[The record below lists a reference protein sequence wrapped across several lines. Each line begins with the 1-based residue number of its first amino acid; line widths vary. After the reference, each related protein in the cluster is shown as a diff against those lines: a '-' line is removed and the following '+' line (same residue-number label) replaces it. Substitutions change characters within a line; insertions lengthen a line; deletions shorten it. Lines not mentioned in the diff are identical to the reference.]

1 MRNII
6 LFLVLII
13 TFNCNAQIVNFGS
26 GWIKANILSTN
37 TTTNLRA
44 KDLNGNWLKIDQND
58 DGEIQ
63 VSEALN
69 VSYYFDANA
78 LYVSSYE
85 GINSFQNL
93 ETLIFAYNQTPVSL
107 DLSGLNNL
115 KKLNCY
121 FNNLTSINFNGC
133 NSLEE
138 IYLDQN
144 YLTTIDLSEIST
156 LKYLDCQ
163 NNDLTSLVLPTSSI
177 LINLKCFNNNLNNL
191 VLTNQTHLENLY
203 CGNNF
208 LTNLNLSNCINLKLL
223 QCYRN
228 NLNNLDIS
236 NSPLLNNIFCSYN
249 PNLKYLN
256 INNGFNWLPNTNYAG
271 NNLSSN
277 IIQLCTSSSSVVN
290 LQNYYN
296 SLGYSST
303 SFISNCSTL
312 GINSN
317 EITNLKNIFYPNP
330 AQDEIVFSGIVNSVI
345 IYDLNGRLIKSS
357 SINRTTMEIS
367 DIKQGLYI
375 INIESEDG
383 FFSSKLIIE

>member
-1 MRNII
+1 MKNII

-13 TFNCNAQIVNFGS
+13 TFNCNAQIVYFGS

-69 VSYYFDANA
+69 VSYYFDADA

-156 LKYLDCQ
+156 LKHLDFQ

-223 QCYRN
+223 QCYQN

-317 EITNLKNIFYPNP
+317 EITNHKIIFYPNP

-357 SINRTTMEIS
+357 SINRTAMEIS

>member
-1 MRNII
+1 MKNII

-13 TFNCNAQIVNFGS
+13 TFNCNAQIVYFGS

-69 VSYYFDANA
+69 VSYYFDADA

-107 DLSGLNNL
+107 NLSGLNNL

-156 LKYLDCQ
+156 LKHLDCQ

-223 QCYRN
+223 QCYQN

-317 EITNLKNIFYPNP
+317 EITNHKIIFYPNP

-357 SINRTTMEIS
+357 SINRTAMEVS

>member
-1 MRNII
+1 MKNII
-6 LFLVLII
+6 FFLVLII
-13 TFNCNAQIVNFGS
+13 TFNCNAQIVYFGS
-26 GWIKANILSTN
+26 EWIKANILSTN

-69 VSYYFDANA
+69 VSYYLDANA
-78 LYVSSYE
+78 LSVSSYE
-85 GINSFQNL
+85 GINSFKNL

-115 KKLNCY
+115 KKLNCSS
-121 FNNLTSINFNGC
+121 NSLTSINFNGC

-144 YLTTIDLSEIST
+144 YLTTLDLSEIST
-156 LKYLDCQ
+156 LKHLDCQ
-163 NNDLTSLVLPTSSI
+163 NNYLTSLVLPTSSI

-223 QCYRN
+223 QCYQN

-249 PNLKYLN
+249 PNLKFLN
-256 INNGFNWLPNTNYAG
+256 INNGFNWLPNTNYVG

-303 SFISNCSTL
+303 SFISNCSSL

-317 EITNLKNIFYPNP
+317 EITDHKIMFYPNP
-330 AQDEIVFSGIVNSVI
+330 TKDKIIFNENVNFIYVYSSSGFLVKQSEITSDELDLSNLNSGIYILKMQTESGI
-345 IYDLNGRLIKSS
+345 RIDKLIK
-357 SINRTTMEIS
+357 E
-367 DIKQGLYI
+367 
-375 INIESEDG
+375 
-383 FFSSKLIIE
+383 